1 MFNNF
6 NLSDREI
13 LKIIE
18 DYKSLINKNS
28 MVSGR
33 FDEDLQQEI
42 KLLIFKVLSKNR
54 KKIKSFEK
62 FPIVKIF
69 RVPNK

>member
-6 NLSDREI
+6 DLSDQEV

-18 DYKSLINKNS
+18 DYKNLINKNS

-54 KKIKSFEK
+54 K
-62 FPIVKIF
+62 
-69 RVPNK
+69 NKKVLKNSPL